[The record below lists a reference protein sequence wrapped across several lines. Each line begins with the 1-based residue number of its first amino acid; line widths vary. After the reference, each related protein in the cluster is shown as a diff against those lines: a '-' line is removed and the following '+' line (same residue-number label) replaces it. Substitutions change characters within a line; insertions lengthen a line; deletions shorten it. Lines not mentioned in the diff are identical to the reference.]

1 MQTTTG
7 ESYIVAAR
15 RTAIGRFGET
25 LRDVPVRRLGAV
37 AIEAVLKD
45 AGLAPAQVEEVVFGH
60 VLQAGNV
67 LVARN
72 AAVDAGIPYSAPALV
87 VNQACAS
94 GMTAVHQAHML
105 LRCGERDIVVA
116 GGAESMS
123 SVPYLSFST
132 RWGSKF
138 GTVGLEDELAN
149 GLSCSIT
156 GLKMGETGENIAKRY
171 GITRE
176 EQDEYAFHSQRKA
189 LAAIEAGRF
198 KKEIVPIELK
208 GRKGEVNVF
217 DTDEHPRETTLES
230 LAKLRPAFAKDG
242 TVTAGNASGIND
254 GAAALIIAS
263 KAAVERHGL
272 KPLARI
278 VSTGTTGVEPEV
290 MGLGPIEASRR
301 ALQKAG
307 LTIDD
312 LDLVE
317 INEAF
322 AVQALGVLKELPV
335 PLEKLNVNGG
345 AVALGHP
352 IGCSGA
358 RVLVTLLHE
367 LQRRGLKR
375 GLATLCVGSGMGIAT
390 IVELT
395 P

>member
-25 LRDVPVRRLGAV
+25 LRDVPVRQLGAV

-45 AGLAPAQVEEVVFGH
+45 AGLAPDQVEEVVFGH
-60 VLQAGNV
+60 VLQAGNL
-67 LVARN
+67 LVGRT
-72 AAVDAGIPYSAPALV
+72 AAVDAGIPYSVPASV

-105 LRCGERDIVVA
+105 LRCGERDLVVA

-123 SVPYLSFST
+123 TVPYLSFSM
-132 RWGSKF
+132 RWGSKY

-149 GLSCSIT
+149 GLSCSLT

-189 LAAIEAGRF
+189 LAAIKAGHF

-208 GRKGEVNVF
+208 GRKGEVTVF
-217 DTDEHPRETTLES
+217 DTDEHPRETSLES
-230 LAKLRPAFAKDG
+230 LAKLRPAFAQDG

-395 P
+395 S